1 MILYGPLAGT
11 SSSTIRNTS
20 RIPSAEIQKSLHPFD
35 LQKNQGGFRGM
46 SSFNNRDFAQD
57 NLEGKFLEIMVRYD
71 KNYLWLAES
80 LSPGRVIE
88 PTLFIAPHKI

>member
-1 MILYGPLAGT
+1 
-11 SSSTIRNTS
+11 
-20 RIPSAEIQKSLHPFD
+20 
-35 LQKNQGGFRGM
+35 M

-80 LSPGRVIE
+80 LG
-88 PTLFIAPHKI
+88 